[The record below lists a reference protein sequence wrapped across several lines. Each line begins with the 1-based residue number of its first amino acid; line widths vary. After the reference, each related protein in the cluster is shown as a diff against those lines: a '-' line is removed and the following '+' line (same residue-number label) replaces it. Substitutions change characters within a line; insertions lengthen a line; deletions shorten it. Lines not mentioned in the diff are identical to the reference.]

1 MADFGGILATLR
13 KEEKQL
19 AAVPYGAKKRPRV
32 ANRRGRARAGLWS
45 AQMMCATSSDKY
57 GLLGF

>member
-32 ANRRGRARAGLWS
+32 ANRRPVLACGPY
-45 AQMMCATSSDKY
+45 K
-57 GLLGF
+57 